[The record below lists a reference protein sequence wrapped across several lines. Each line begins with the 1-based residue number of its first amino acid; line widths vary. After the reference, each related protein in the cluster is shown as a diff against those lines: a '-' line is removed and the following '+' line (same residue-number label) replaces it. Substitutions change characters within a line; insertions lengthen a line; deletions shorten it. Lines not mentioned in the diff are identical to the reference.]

1 MPRETAPS
9 MDIVED
15 FPPPPPE
22 MLADEV
28 PYADEE
34 EGEQFEFDDSG
45 DEAPKADRPP
55 LAPPAPDYRAQ
66 GQAQVNGVALH
77 PQQEGPYPQPSNPEP
92 PAAAATSDTAPVA
105 AAPEAPVAMATT
117 DTVAAA
123 LEAPVAMATTDT
135 VAAALKAPVSMA
147 TTDTVAAAPE
157 APVAMAT
164 TDTVAAALKA
174 PVAMATTDTTAPVAA
189 AEGDKASSVPVP
201 ADTDSDLP
209 PPPPP
214 EDSTPVGTDSVN
226 TDKEVSSDDPPPATP
241 RTTSQKKVN
250 PYSVIDITPLQ
261 LQQLEQQHGPVA
273 SSPVERVGGEGEK
286 EGEGQDVPPAS
297 PPCVPPGYSV
307 PVPCG
312 YATPSGVPLITPA
325 YTTPVIIRHFSVDE
339 DDTVVGT
346 GNISVDIEE
355 YPAIR
360 EEDALSKWVSD
371 PANTAWMENP
381 DEVIYDDVPRE
392 NSDSTTEPDEMIY
405 DDVELG
411 EEGCGSSLD
420 NGWSSSEFESYDEQ
434 SDGEGR
440 GENGLPDAF
449 MRGKPPQRKTHMQ
462 KLVKAARDGTK
473 DGLEKTKAAV
483 KRGRSYI
490 KTHCH
495 ERKSTCFEDEESELF
510 IEVECFNMEPVLSPV
525 PEGLSQQ
532 QVVRRCILGSILES
546 EKNYLDAL
554 KWILEQYEKPLLEI
568 EPRLLSDRKLKVT
581 FYRIREIL
589 QCHALFQIAL
599 ACRVAEWDSLEMI
612 GDVFVASFSKSMVL
626 DAYCE
631 YVNNFSTAMAVVRKT
646 CASKPSFL
654 DFLKHRQDTSSDR
667 VTLYGLMMK
676 PIQRFPQFI
685 LLLQDM
691 LKNTPAGHSDRLPLQ
706 MALTELETLAE
717 KLNEKKME
725 ADQRCE
731 IRHIAKAM
739 NERYLNKLLSNG
751 SRYLIRSDD
760 MVETVYND
768 HGEVIKTKERRLF
781 LLNDVLMCA
790 TPNVRCSVD
799 GSGSGNAAL
808 GQKFLLKWSVPLSFV
823 DVVEFGSSEDMGDN
837 SRFTPQPHS
846 GEKVVVNAKP
856 NKLYMGPG
864 QLYQDL
870 QNLIHDL
877 SLVNQ
882 ISSMIGSLKGNY
894 QNVNATVA
902 HDWVSGLQRLI
913 LKKEEEIRAAD
924 RCRIQLQLPG
934 KPDKSGRPTY
944 FSAVFNTF
952 SPAIKQSWI
961 SNLQMAKLALEED
974 NLQGWFFAED
984 DGNQIKKQK
993 HPLLLKQMPVVMSK
1007 LQEFKVECAV
1017 HNPEPHINI
1026 ESTADTPALGHGC
1039 VWVASCTNQMGQI
1052 AIVAMQNS
1060 SPKVTECFNV
1070 ESRILCMAYVPMEQR
1085 TQENGEGN
1093 PENKHSSAGKTSDT
1107 PTVCLGMEEG
1117 SIIVYKSSQR
1127 SKKVRL
1133 QHFFTPDKSTVTSL
1147 VHKKQCL
1154 YTGLVNGSVTI
1165 YSSAQDGSWN
1175 PDSPK
1180 VLKLGVLPVKA
1191 MLAVEEHVWASSG
1204 GQVFIISTTTHTVE
1218 RQLEAHQE
1226 EGMVVSH
1233 MVVAGVGIW
1242 IAFSSGSTLRLFH
1255 TETLEHL
1262 QDINIATPVHNILAG
1277 NQRVSVSSLLVCHGL
1292 LLVGTNLGVTVALS
1306 VPRLQGIPKV
1316 TGRGMVSFHAHRG
1329 PVKFLTMAAAVCN
1342 RPSGNPGSPGSSL
1355 PSQPGDTQDREKAQA
1370 SPPPTPSSTPALAPT
1385 QGQGVWFGEAG
1396 CTSMAIQD
1404 SLSSSCGSLALSQG
1418 SLEHGP
1424 EDGAIY
1430 DLVNDP
1436 AHHQRGRRV
1445 QKVNVSSLLV
1455 VSGGLGHHRVNRKT
1469 KQSRQEETVSTI
1481 MVWQIPLLNM

>member
-1 MPRETAPS
+1 
-9 MDIVED
+9 
-15 FPPPPPE
+15 
-22 MLADEV
+22 MLADEE
-28 PYADEE
+28 D
-34 EGEQFEFDDSG
+34 EGEAFDFDDSG
-45 DEAPKADRPP
+45 DDIPEADRPP
-55 LAPPAPDYRAQ
+55 PAPPAPLA
-66 GQAQVNGVALH
+66 
-77 PQQEGPYPQPSNPEP
+77 PSNKDQSQDTMVASQPERHLPSLDP
-92 PAAAATSDTAPVA
+92 PAPSITSDAAPSSEDTTVATSRSSTAGG
-105 AAPEAPVAMATT
+105 AT
-117 DTVAAA
+117 
-123 LEAPVAMATTDT
+123 
-135 VAAALKAPVSMA
+135 
-147 TTDTVAAAPE
+147 
-157 APVAMAT
+157 
-164 TDTVAAALKA
+164 
-174 PVAMATTDTTAPVAA
+174 
-189 AEGDKASSVPVP
+189 AEGEGTSV
-201 ADTDSDLP
+201 AEGTDDTETDLP

-214 EDSTPVGTDSVN
+214 PLDDDAETDPGRTGSEGQAASV
-226 TDKEVSSDDPPPATP
+226 DDPHPPQAVP
-241 RTTSQKKVN
+241 RTSSQGKVN
-250 PYSVIDITPLQ
+250 PYSVIDITPFQ
-261 LQQLEQQHGPVA
+261 QQQLEQQHGPSSA
-273 SSPVERVGGEGEK
+273 TSSPIEPKEREGES
-286 EGEGQDVPPAS
+286 QDIHTS
-297 PPCVPPGYSV
+297 PVGITSGYSV

-325 YTTPVIIRHFSVDE
+325 YTTPVIIRHLSMEE
-339 DDTVVGT
+339 DVTVVGT
-346 GNISVDIEE
+346 ANISADSVFSEE
-355 YPAIR
+355 YPPIR
-360 EEDALSKWVSD
+360 EEDALAKWASD

-392 NSDSTTEPDEMIY
+392 NSDSNTDPDEMIY

-411 EEGCGSSLD
+411 EEGGCNSSLD
-420 NGWSSSEFESYDEQ
+420 NGWSSSEFESYDEA

-440 GENGLPDAF
+440 AENGLPHAF
-449 MRGKPPQRKTHMQ
+449 MRGKPPQKKTHMQ
-462 KLVKAARDGTK
+462 KLVKAAKEGTK

-483 KRGRSYI
+483 KKGRSFI
-490 KTHCH
+490 KTKSFCN
-495 ERKSTCFEDEESELF
+495 ERKSACFEDEESELF
-510 IEVECFNMEPVLSPV
+510 IEVDCFNVEPVLCPA

-532 QVVRRCILGSILES
+532 QLVRRCILGSILES

-554 KWILEQYEKPLLEI
+554 KRILEQYEKPLSQI
-568 EPRLLSDRKLKVT
+568 EPRLLSDRKLKMT
-581 FYRIREIL
+581 FYRVREIL
-589 QCHALFQIAL
+589 QCHFLFQIAL
-599 ACRVAEWDSLEMI
+599 ASRVAEWDSLEMI

-646 CASKPSFL
+646 CASKPGFL
-654 DFLKHRQDTSSDR
+654 EFLKHRQETSSDR
-667 VTLYGLMMK
+667 MTLYGLMMK

-691 LKNTPAGHSDRLPLQ
+691 LKNTPVGHADRLPLQ

-717 KLNEKKME
+717 KLNEKKRE

-760 MVETVYND
+760 MVETVSNER
-768 HGEVIKTKERRLF
+768 GEIIKTKERRLF

-790 TPNVRCSVD
+790 TPNIRCQDGS
-799 GSGSGNAAL
+799 GSGSGNAPL
-808 GQKFLLKWSVPLSFV
+808 DQKFLLKWSVPLSFV
-823 DVVEFGSSEDMGDN
+823 EVVEFGSSEDMADN
-837 SRFTPQPHS
+837 SRYPTSHS
-846 GEKVVVNAKP
+846 GEKVVINAKP

-882 ISSMIGSLKGNY
+882 ISGMIGSLKGNY
-894 QNVNATVA
+894 QNVNPTVA
-902 HDWVSGLQRLI
+902 QDWVSGLQRLI

-934 KPDKSGRPTY
+934 KHDKSGKPTY
-944 FSAVFNTF
+944 FSAVFNTL

-993 HPLLLKQMPVVMSK
+993 HPLLLRQMPVVMSK

-1017 HNPEPHINI
+1017 HNPEPHINT
-1026 ESTADTPALGHGC
+1026 ESTADTPVVGHGC

-1052 AIVAMQNS
+1052 SIVAMQS
-1060 SPKVTECFNV
+1060 CSPKVTECFNV
-1070 ESRILCMAYVPMEQR
+1070 ESRILCMAYVPAEQP
-1085 TQENGEGN
+1085 QENGEN
-1093 PENKHSSAGKTSDT
+1093 APENNHAPTAKASDS
-1107 PTVCLGMEEG
+1107 PSVCLGMEEG

-1147 VHKKQCL
+1147 VYKKHCL
-1154 YTGLVNGSVTI
+1154 YVGLVSGSVVV
-1165 YSSAQDGSWN
+1165 YSRSQDGSW
-1175 PDSPK
+1175 SCEKPK

-1191 MLAVEEHVWASSG
+1191 MLAVEDHLWASSG
-1204 GQVFIISTTTHTVE
+1204 GQVFIISTHTHCVE

-1262 QDINIATPVHNILAG
+1262 QDINIATPVHNTLPG

-1316 TGRGMVSFHAHRG
+1316 TGRGMVSLHAHSG
-1329 PVKFLTMAAAVCN
+1329 PVKFLSVAAAVCN
-1342 RPSGNPGSPGSSL
+1342 RPSGLS
-1355 PSQPGDTQDREKAQA
+1355 
-1370 SPPPTPSSTPALAPT
+1370 SSTPPTSVQPTETDEGENTQPPSDSAPT
-1385 QGQGVWFGEAG
+1385 PPQGRGVWLGEVG
-1396 CTSMAIQD
+1396 CTTMALQD
-1404 SLSSSCGSLALSQG
+1404 SMSSSSCGSLAPSQG

-1424 EDGAIY
+1424 EDGALY
-1430 DLVNDP
+1430 DMLHDP
-1436 AHHQRGRRV
+1436 AHHQKGRRTS
-1445 QKVNVSSLLV
+1445 KVDVSSLLV
-1455 VSGGLGHHRVNRKT
+1455 VSGGLGHRKVNKKT
-1469 KQSRQEETVSTI
+1469 KQSRHEDTTSTI
-1481 MVWQIPLLNM
+1481 MIWQIPLLNM

>member
-1 MPRETAPS
+1 MCDGVVDPGLLLSEELVQETSAKHTFHLVS
-9 MDIVED
+9 CLCMFLV
-15 FPPPPPE
+15 
-22 MLADEV
+22 LADDA
-28 PYADEE
+28 PFAEE
-34 EGEQFEFDDSG
+34 DEGEAFEFDDSG
-45 DEAPKADRPP
+45 DDIPEADRPP
-55 LAPPAPDYRAQ
+55 PPPLEPNAEADREVSFVAGHPEGRLPVLDPSAPSATVDPA
-66 GQAQVNGVALH
+66 LL
-77 PQQEGPYPQPSNPEP
+77 S
-92 PAAAATSDTAPVA
+92 AATT
-105 AAPEAPVAMATT
+105 VAMARSPTAGGITPDGEGTSATEGT
-117 DTVAAA
+117 DDK
-123 LEAPVAMATTDT
+123 LTD
-135 VAAALKAPVSMA
+135 LP
-147 TTDTVAAAPE
+147 
-157 APVAMAT
+157 
-164 TDTVAAALKA
+164 
-174 PVAMATTDTTAPVAA
+174 
-189 AEGDKASSVPVP
+189 
-201 ADTDSDLP
+201 LP
-209 PPPPP
+209 PPPHDAEANPGKTGS
-214 EDSTPVGTDSVN
+214 EGQ
-226 TDKEVSSDDPPPATP
+226 EVSSNDPCPPQTVP
-241 RTTSQKKVN
+241 RTTSQGKATRCLCLADMPPPLV
-250 PYSVIDITPLQ
+250 YHSSHRRTP
-261 LQQLEQQHGPVA
+261 HP
-273 SSPVERVGGEGEK
+273 SS
-286 EGEGQDVPPAS
+286 
-297 PPCVPPGYSV
+297 
-307 PVPCG
+307 CG

-325 YTTPVIIRHFSVDE
+325 YTTPVIIRHLSMDE
-339 DDTVVGT
+339 DVTMVGT
-346 GNISVDIEE
+346 GNNSVDSVFSEE
-355 YPAIR
+355 CPPPIR
-360 EEDALSKWVSD
+360 EEDALTKWASD
-371 PANTAWMENP
+371 PANTAWMETP

-392 NSDSTTEPDEMIY
+392 NSDSNTEPDEMIY

-411 EEGCGSSLD
+411 EEGGCNSSLD
-420 NGWSSSEFESYDEQ
+420 NGWSSSEFESYDEA
-434 SDGEGR
+434 SDGEDR
-440 GENGLPDAF
+440 HENGLPNAF
-449 MRGKPPQRKTHMQ
+449 MRGRPPQRKNHLSQDLTRLKEHYEKKMKDLMANTVGTVELQQLKQKHEQKMQ
-462 KLVKAARDGTK
+462 KLVKAAKEGTK

-483 KRGRSYI
+483 KKGRSFI
-490 KTHCH
+490 KTKSFCH
-495 ERKSTCFEDEESELF
+495 ERKSACFEDESELF
-510 IEVECFNMEPVLSPV
+510 IEVDCFNVEPVLCPA

-532 QVVRRCILGSILES
+532 QLVRRCILGSILES

-554 KWILEQYEKPLLEI
+554 KRILEQYENPLSLI
-568 EPRLLSDRKLKVT
+568 EPRLLSDRKLKIT
-581 FYRIREIL
+581 FYRVREIL
-589 QCHALFQIAL
+589 QCHFLFQIAL
-599 ACRVAEWDSLEMI
+599 ASRVAEWDNLEMI

-626 DAYCE
+626 DAYSE

-654 DFLKHRQDTSSDR
+654 EFLKNRQQSSSDR

-691 LKNTPAGHSDRLPLQ
+691 LKNTPVGHADRLPLQ

-717 KLNEKKME
+717 KLNEKKRE

-760 MVETVYND
+760 MVETVYNER
-768 HGEVIKTKERRLF
+768 GEIIKTKERRLF

-790 TPNVRCSVD
+790 TPNIRCSQD
-799 GSGSGNAAL
+799 GSGSGSGSAPL
-808 GQKFLLKWSVPLSFV
+808 DQKFLLKWSVPLSFV
-823 DVVEFGSSEDMGDN
+823 EMLEFGSSEDMADN
-837 SRFTPQPHS
+837 SRYSAPHS
-846 GEKVVVNAKP
+846 GEKVVINAKP

-882 ISSMIGSLKGNY
+882 ISSMISSLKGNY
-894 QNVNATVA
+894 QNVNPTVA
-902 HDWVSGLQRLI
+902 QDWVSGLQRLI

-934 KPDKSGRPTY
+934 KQDKSGKPTY

-993 HPLLLKQMPVVMSK
+993 HPLLLRQMPVVMSK

-1017 HNPEPHINI
+1017 HNPEPHINT
-1026 ESTADTPALGHGC
+1026 ESTADTLLMGHGC

-1052 AIVAMQNS
+1052 AIVAMQSS

-1070 ESRILCMAYVPMEQR
+1070 ESRILCMAYVPAEQSE
-1085 TQENGEGN
+1085 ENGETG
-1093 PENKHSSAGKTSDT
+1093 PENHNPSGKAVDT

-1117 SIIVYKSSQR
+1117 SIIVYKSIQR

-1147 VHKKQCL
+1147 VYTKHCL
-1154 YTGLVNGSVTI
+1154 YVGLVSGSVAV
-1165 YSSAQDGSWN
+1165 YSRSQDGSWSS
-1175 PDSPK
+1175 DRPK

-1191 MLAVEEHVWASSG
+1191 MLAVEEHLWASSG
-1204 GQVFIISTTTHTVE
+1204 GQVFIISSQTHSVE

-1277 NQRVSVSSLLVCHGL
+1277 THRVSVSSLLVCHGL
-1292 LLVGTNLGVTVALS
+1292 LLVGTNLGLTVALS

-1316 TGRGMVSFHAHRG
+1316 TGRGMVSMHAHNG

-1342 RPSGNPGSPGSSL
+1342 RPSSPPSTNNPPTSA
-1355 PSQPGDTQDREKAQA
+1355 QITEAEDRENTQ
-1370 SPPPTPSSTPALAPT
+1370 PPPDSAQTPP
-1385 QGQGVWFGEAG
+1385 QGRGVWLGEAG
-1396 CTSMAIQD
+1396 CTTMALQD
-1404 SLSSSCGSLALSQG
+1404 SKASSSCGSLAPSQG
-1418 SLEHGP
+1418 SSEHGP
-1424 EDGAIY
+1424 EDGALY
-1430 DLVNDP
+1430 DLLHDP
-1436 AHHQRGRRV
+1436 AHHQRSRRSS
-1445 QKVNVSSLLV
+1445 KVDVSSLLV
-1455 VSGGLGHHRVNRKT
+1455 VSGGLGHRRVNKKT
-1469 KQSRQEETVSTI
+1469 KQSRHEDTTSTI
-1481 MVWQIPLLNM
+1481 MVWQIPLVKM

>member
-1 MPRETAPS
+1 
-9 MDIVED
+9 MDVED

-22 MLADEV
+22 MLADNI
-28 PYADEE
+28 PLADDD
-34 EGEQFEFDDSG
+34 EGEAFDFDDSG
-45 DEAPKADRPP
+45 DDVPEADRPP
-55 LAPPAPDYRAQ
+55 PAPPAPPA
-66 GQAQVNGVALH
+66 
-77 PQQEGPYPQPSNPEP
+77 PSNKDQSQDSLVASHHEGHLPIPDP
-92 PAAAATSDTAPVA
+92 PAPSLPSDTAPSSV
-105 AAPEAPVAMATT
+105 
-117 DTVAAA
+117 
-123 LEAPVAMATTDT
+123 
-135 VAAALKAPVSMA
+135 
-147 TTDTVAAAPE
+147 
-157 APVAMAT
+157 
-164 TDTVAAALKA
+164 
-174 PVAMATTDTTAPVAA
+174 DTTVTTSGASTAGGETAEGKGTSA
-189 AEGDKASSVPVP
+189 AEGSD
-201 ADTDSDLP
+201 DTETDLP

-214 EDSTPVGTDSVN
+214 PLNDDTETDPGRTGS
-226 TDKEVSSDDPPPATP
+226 EGPAPSSDDPHPPQAVP
-241 RTTSQKKVN
+241 RTSSQGKVN

-261 LQQLEQQHGPVA
+261 LQQLEQQHGPSSSA
-273 SSPVERVGGEGEK
+273 SSPMEPKEREEDARDI
-286 EGEGQDVPPAS
+286 QTSPAGITS
-297 PPCVPPGYSV
+297 GYSV

-312 YATPSGVPLITPA
+312 YATPSGVPLITPT
-325 YTTPVIIRHFSVDE
+325 YTTPVIIRHLSMDE
-339 DDTVVGT
+339 DVTVVGT
-346 GNISVDIEE
+346 SNTSADSVFSEE
-355 YPAIR
+355 YPPIR
-360 EEDALSKWVSD
+360 EEDALAKWASD

-392 NSDSTTEPDEMIY
+392 NSDSNTDPDEMIY

-411 EEGCGSSLD
+411 EEGGCNSSLD
-420 NGWSSSEFESYDEQ
+420 NGWSSSEFESYDEA

-440 GENGLPDAF
+440 PENGLPHAF

-462 KLVKAARDGTK
+462 KLVKAAKEGTK

-483 KRGRSYI
+483 KKGRSFI
-490 KTHCH
+490 KTKSFCQ
-495 ERKSTCFEDEESELF
+495 ERKSACFEDEESELF
-510 IEVECFNMEPVLSPV
+510 IEVDCFNVEPVLCPA

-532 QVVRRCILGSILES
+532 QLVRRCILGSILES

-554 KWILEQYEKPLLEI
+554 KRILEQYEKPLSQI
-568 EPRLLSDRKLKVT
+568 EPRLLSDRKLKMT
-581 FYRIREIL
+581 FYRVREIL
-589 QCHALFQIAL
+589 QCHFLFQIAL
-599 ACRVAEWDSLEMI
+599 ASRVAEWDSLEMI

-626 DAYCE
+626 DAYSE
-631 YVNNFSTAMAVVRKT
+631 YVNNFSNAMAVVRKT
-646 CASKPSFL
+646 CASKPGFL
-654 DFLKHRQDTSSDR
+654 DFLKHRQETSSDR
-667 VTLYGLMMK
+667 MTLYGLMMK

-691 LKNTPAGHSDRLPLQ
+691 LKNTPVGHADRLPLQ

-717 KLNEKKME
+717 KLNEKKRE

-760 MVETVYND
+760 MVETVYNER
-768 HGEVIKTKERRLF
+768 GEIIKTKERRLF

-790 TPNVRCSVD
+790 TPNIRCQDGS
-799 GSGSGNAAL
+799 GSGSGNAPL
-808 GQKFLLKWSVPLSFV
+808 DQKFLLKWSVPLSFV
-823 DVVEFGSSEDMGDN
+823 EVLEFGSSEDMADN
-837 SRFTPQPHS
+837 SRYPAPHS
-846 GEKVVVNAKP
+846 GEKVVINAKP

-882 ISSMIGSLKGNY
+882 ISSMISSLKGNY
-894 QNVNATVA
+894 QNVNPTVA
-902 HDWVSGLQRLI
+902 QDWVSGLQRLI

-934 KPDKSGRPTY
+934 KQDNRSGKPTY
-944 FSAVFNTF
+944 FSAVFNTL

-984 DGNQIKKQK
+984 DANQIKKQK
-993 HPLLLKQMPVVMSK
+993 HPLLLRQMPVVMSK

-1026 ESTADTPALGHGC
+1026 ESTADTPIVGHGC

-1070 ESRILCMAYVPMEQR
+1070 ESRILCMTYVPAEQP
-1085 TQENGEGN
+1085 QENGEKV
-1093 PENKHSSAGKTSDT
+1093 PENNHVSPVKASDT
-1107 PTVCLGMEEG
+1107 PSVCLGMEEG

-1127 SKKVRL
+1127 TKKVRL

-1147 VHKKQCL
+1147 VYKKHCL
-1154 YTGLVNGSVTI
+1154 YAGLVSGSVAI
-1165 YSSAQDGSWN
+1165 YSRSQDGLWN
-1175 PDSPK
+1175 CDKPK

-1191 MLAVEEHVWASSG
+1191 MLAVEEHLWASSG
-1204 GQVFIISTTTHTVE
+1204 GQVFIISTHTHSVE
-1218 RQLEAHQE
+1218 KQLEAHQE

-1262 QDINIATPVHNILAG
+1262 QDINIATPVHNTLPG

-1316 TGRGMVSFHAHRG
+1316 TGRGMVSLHAHSG
-1329 PVKFLTMAAAVCN
+1329 PVKFLTVAAAVCN
-1342 RPSGNPGSPGSSL
+1342 RPSGL
-1355 PSQPGDTQDREKAQA
+1355 
-1370 SPPPTPSSTPALAPT
+1370 PSSTPPTSVQPAETEDVESTQPPSDSALTPP
-1385 QGQGVWFGEAG
+1385 QGRGVWLGEAG
-1396 CTSMAIQD
+1396 CTTMALQD
-1404 SLSSSCGSLALSQG
+1404 SVSSSSCGSLAPSQG

-1424 EDGAIY
+1424 EDGALY
-1430 DLVNDP
+1430 DMLHDP
-1436 AHHQRGRRV
+1436 AHHQRGRRSS
-1445 QKVNVSSLLV
+1445 KVDVSSLLV
-1455 VSGGLGHHRVNRKT
+1455 VSGGLGHRRVNKKT
-1469 KQSRQEETVSTI
+1469 KQSRHEDTTSTI
-1481 MVWQIPLLNM
+1481 MIWQIPLLNM

>member
-1 MPRETAPS
+1 
-9 MDIVED
+9 MDVED

-22 MLADEV
+22 MLADV
-28 PYADEE
+28 PFVDED
-34 EGEQFEFDDSG
+34 EGQAFEFDDSG
-45 DEAPKADRPP
+45 DDIPEADRQPP
-55 LAPPAPDYRAQ
+55 APPAPLFLNGGAQ
-66 GQAQVNGVALH
+66 SQVDIVVGHPEGQ
-77 PQQEGPYPQPSNPEP
+77 PPTPDP
-92 PAAAATSDTAPVA
+92 PAPPPVVDTATSSADTTVA
-105 AAPEAPVAMATT
+105 TATSSTTGGATT
-117 DTVAAA
+117 GEGTSAAKGT
-123 LEAPVAMATTDT
+123 E
-135 VAAALKAPVSMA
+135 
-147 TTDTVAAAPE
+147 
-157 APVAMAT
+157 
-164 TDTVAAALKA
+164 
-174 PVAMATTDTTAPVAA
+174 
-189 AEGDKASSVPVP
+189 DKE
-201 ADTDSDLP
+201 TDLP

-214 EDSTPVGTDSVN
+214 PLPFEDDVLAGTDAGK
-226 TDKEVSSDDPPPATP
+226 TEIEGQDVSSGDPPPPEANP
-241 RTTSQKKVN
+241 RTTSQGKVN

-261 LQQLEQQHGPVA
+261 LQQLEQQYGPSP
-273 SSPVERVGGEGEK
+273 SSPVEAKEREGEAQASK
-286 EGEGQDVPPAS
+286 DHASPAS
-297 PPCVPPGYSV
+297 LTSGYSV

-312 YATPSGVPLITPA
+312 YATPSGVPLIKPA
-325 YTTPVIIRHFSVDE
+325 YTTPVIIRHLSMDE
-339 DDTVVGT
+339 DVTVVGT
-346 GNISVDIEE
+346 GSTSVDSVFSEE
-355 YPAIR
+355 YPPIR
-360 EEDALSKWVSD
+360 EEDALTKWVSD

-381 DEVIYDDVPRE
+381 DEVIYDDVPIE
-392 NSDSTTEPDEMIY
+392 NSDSNTEPDEMIY

-411 EEGCGSSLD
+411 EEGGCSSSLD
-420 NGWSSSEFESYDEQ
+420 NGWSSSEFESYDEA

-440 GENGLPDAF
+440 SENGMPHAF
-449 MRGKPPQRKTHMQ
+449 MRGKPPQRKTHLSQDLTRLKEHYEKKMKDLMANTVGTVELQQLKQKQEQKMQ
-462 KLVKAARDGTK
+462 KLVKAAKEGTK
-473 DGLEKTKAAV
+473 DGLEKTRAV
-483 KRGRSYI
+483 VKKGRCFI
-490 KTHCH
+490 KTKSFCH
-495 ERKSTCFEDEESELF
+495 ERKSACFEDEESELF
-510 IEVECFNMEPVLSPV
+510 IEVDCFNVEPVLGPV

-532 QVVRRCILGSILES
+532 QLVRRCILGSILES

-554 KWILEQYEKPLLEI
+554 KRILEQYEKPLSQI
-568 EPRLLSDRKLKVT
+568 EPRLLSDRKLKMT

-589 QCHALFQIAL
+589 QCHFLFQIAL
-599 ACRVAEWDSLEMI
+599 ASRVAEWDNLEMI

-626 DAYCE
+626 DAYSE

-646 CASKPSFL
+646 CASKPNFL
-654 DFLKHRQDTSSDR
+654 EFLKHRQETSSDR

-691 LKNTPAGHSDRLPLQ
+691 LKNTPVGHADRLPLQ

-717 KLNEKKME
+717 KLNEKKRE

-760 MVETVYND
+760 MVETVYNER
-768 HGEVIKTKERRLF
+768 GEIIKTKERRLF

-790 TPNVRCSVD
+790 TPNVRCSQD
-799 GSGSGNAAL
+799 GSGSGSGSTPL
-808 GQKFLLKWSVPLSFV
+808 GQKFLLKWSVPLSLV
-823 DVVEFGSSEDMGDN
+823 EVLEFGSSEDMADN
-837 SRFTPQPHS
+837 SRYPASHS
-846 GEKVVVNAKP
+846 GEKVVINAKP
-856 NKLYMGPG
+856 NKMYMGPG

-882 ISSMIGSLKGNY
+882 ISSMISSLKGNY
-894 QNVNATVA
+894 QNVNPMVA
-902 HDWVSGLQRLI
+902 QDWVSGLQRLI

-934 KPDKSGRPTY
+934 KQDKLGKPTF

-974 NLQGWFFAED
+974 NMQGWFFAED

-993 HPLLLKQMPVVMSK
+993 HPLLLRQMPVVMSK
-1007 LQEFKVECAV
+1007 LQEFKVEFAV
-1017 HNPEPHINI
+1017 HNPEPHINT
-1026 ESTADTPALGHGC
+1026 ESTADTPVLGHGC

-1070 ESRILCMAYVPMEQR
+1070 ESRILCMAYVPTEQP
-1085 TQENGEGN
+1085 QENGETN
-1093 PENKHSSAGKTSDT
+1093 PEINHAPQGKASDT

-1147 VHKKQCL
+1147 VYKKHCL
-1154 YTGLVNGSVTI
+1154 YAGLVSGSVAV
-1165 YSSAQDGSWN
+1165 YSRTQDGLWSCER
-1175 PDSPK
+1175 PK

-1204 GQVFIISTTTHTVE
+1204 GQIFIISTQTHTVE

-1316 TGRGMVSFHAHRG
+1316 TGRGMVSFHAHNG

-1342 RPSGNPGSPGSSL
+1342 RPPGPPSTNPPATAQPTEAEDGEKTQTSPDS
-1355 PSQPGDTQDREKAQA
+1355 
-1370 SPPPTPSSTPALAPT
+1370 APT
-1385 QGQGVWFGEAG
+1385 APQGRGVWLGEAG
-1396 CTSMAIQD
+1396 CTTMALQD
-1404 SLSSSCGSLALSQG
+1404 SLSSSSCGSLAPSQG

-1424 EDGAIY
+1424 EDGALY
-1430 DLVNDP
+1430 DLLHDP
-1436 AHHQRGRRV
+1436 AHHQRGRRAG
-1445 QKVNVSSLLV
+1445 KVDVSSLLV
-1455 VSGGLGHHRVNRKT
+1455 VSGGLGHRRVNRKT
-1469 KQSRQEETVSTI
+1469 KQSRHEDNTSTI
-1481 MVWQIPLLNM
+1481 MVWQIPLLHM

>member
-1 MPRETAPS
+1 
-9 MDIVED
+9 MDVED

-22 MLADEV
+22 LLADSV
-28 PYADEE
+28 PFADED
-34 EGEQFEFDDSG
+34 EGEAFDFDDSG
-45 DEAPKADRPP
+45 DEVPEADRSLLAPSAP
-55 LAPPAPDYRAQ
+55 LEGLPEGHLPSPDPPAP
-66 GQAQVNGVALH
+66 
-77 PQQEGPYPQPSNPEP
+77 S
-92 PAAAATSDTAPVA
+92 TDTAPSSADTIVA
-105 AAPEAPVAMATT
+105 ASRSSTAGGATAEGEGT
-117 DTVAAA
+117 
-123 LEAPVAMATTDT
+123 
-135 VAAALKAPVSMA
+135 S
-147 TTDTVAAAPE
+147 
-157 APVAMAT
+157 
-164 TDTVAAALKA
+164 
-174 PVAMATTDTTAPVAA
+174 A
-189 AEGDKASSVPVP
+189 AEG
-201 ADTDSDLP
+201 TDDIETDLP

-214 EDSTPVGTDSVN
+214 PFDEDTETEPRLTGREGQDASI
-226 TDKEVSSDDPPPATP
+226 SDPHPPQAVP
-241 RTTSQKKVN
+241 RTSSQGKVN

-261 LQQLEQQHGPVA
+261 LQQLEQQHGLSASA
-273 SSPVERVGGEGEK
+273 SSPMEPKEQEGEA
-286 EGEGQDVPPAS
+286 QDSHTSTAGITS
-297 PPCVPPGYSV
+297 GYSV

-325 YTTPVIIRHFSVDE
+325 YTTPVIIRHLSMDE
-339 DDTVVGT
+339 DVNVVGT
-346 GNISVDIEE
+346 GSTSVDSVFNEE
-355 YPAIR
+355 YPPIR
-360 EEDALSKWVSD
+360 EEDALAKWASD

-392 NSDSTTEPDEMIY
+392 NSDSNTDPDEMIY

-411 EEGCGSSLD
+411 EEGGCYSSLD
-420 NGWSSSEFESYDEQ
+420 NGWSSSEFESYDEA

-440 GENGLPDAF
+440 PENGLPHAF

-462 KLVKAARDGTK
+462 KLVKAAKEGTK

-483 KRGRSYI
+483 KKGRSFI
-490 KTHCH
+490 KTKSFCH
-495 ERKSTCFEDEESELF
+495 ERKSACYEDEESELF
-510 IEVECFNMEPVLSPV
+510 IEVDCFNVEPVLCPA

-532 QVVRRCILGSILES
+532 QLVRRCILGSILES

-554 KWILEQYEKPLLEI
+554 KRILEQYEKPLSQI
-568 EPRLLSDRKLKVT
+568 EPRLLSDRKLKMT
-581 FYRIREIL
+581 FYRVREIL
-589 QCHALFQIAL
+589 QCHFLFQIAL
-599 ACRVAEWDSLEMI
+599 ASRVAEWDSLEMI

-626 DAYCE
+626 DAYSE

-646 CASKPSFL
+646 CASKPGFL
-654 DFLKHRQDTSSDR
+654 EFLKHRQDTSSDR
-667 VTLYGLMMK
+667 MTLYGLMMK

-691 LKNTPAGHSDRLPLQ
+691 LKNTPVGHADRLPLQ

-717 KLNEKKME
+717 KLNEKKRE

-760 MVETVYND
+760 MVETVYNER
-768 HGEVIKTKERRLF
+768 GEIIKTKERRLF

-790 TPNVRCSVD
+790 TPNIRCQD
-799 GSGSGNAAL
+799 GSGSGSSNAAL
-808 GQKFLLKWSVPLSFV
+808 DQKFLLKWSVPLSFV
-823 DVVEFGSSEDMGDN
+823 EVLEFGSSEDMAD
-837 SRFTPQPHS
+837 SSHYPAPHS
-846 GEKVVVNAKP
+846 GEKVVINAKP

-882 ISSMIGSLKGNY
+882 ISSMISSLKGNY
-894 QNVNATVA
+894 QNVNPAVA
-902 HDWVSGLQRLI
+902 QDWVSGLQRLI

-934 KPDKSGRPTY
+934 KQDKLGRPTY
-944 FSAVFNTF
+944 FSAVFNTLN
-952 SPAIKQSWI
+952 PAIKQSWI
-961 SNLQMAKLALEED
+961 SNMQMAKLALEED
-974 NLQGWFFAED
+974 NMQGWFFAED

-993 HPLLLKQMPVVMSK
+993 HPLLLRQMPVVMSK

-1017 HNPEPHINI
+1017 HNPEPHINR
-1026 ESTADTPALGHGC
+1026 ESTADTPVMGHGC

-1052 AIVAMQNS
+1052 SIVAMQSS

-1070 ESRILCMAYVPMEQR
+1070 ESRILCMAYVPAELL
-1085 TQENGEGN
+1085 QENGEKVPDSN
-1093 PENKHSSAGKTSDT
+1093 HVPPAKASDT
-1107 PTVCLGMEEG
+1107 PSVCLGMEEG

-1147 VHKKQCL
+1147 VYKKHCL
-1154 YTGLVNGSVTI
+1154 YAGLVSGSVVV
-1165 YSSAQDGSWN
+1165 YSRSQDGLWSCEK
-1175 PDSPK
+1175 PK

-1191 MLAVEEHVWASSG
+1191 MLAVEEHLWASSG
-1204 GQVFIISTTTHTVE
+1204 GQIFIISTHAHCVE

-1262 QDINIATPVHNILAG
+1262 QDINIATPVHNTLPG

-1316 TGRGMVSFHAHRG
+1316 TGRGMVSLHAHNG

-1342 RPSGNPGSPGSSL
+1342 RPSSL
-1355 PSQPGDTQDREKAQA
+1355 PSPTTPNSVQPTDTDDGESTQ
-1370 SPPPTPSSTPALAPT
+1370 PPSDSAPTPSHGRA
-1385 QGQGVWFGEAG
+1385 VWLGDAG
-1396 CTSMAIQD
+1396 CTTMALQD
-1404 SLSSSCGSLALSQG
+1404 SLSSSCGSLAPSQG

-1424 EDGAIY
+1424 EDGALY
-1430 DLVNDP
+1430 DVLHDP
-1436 AHHQRGRRV
+1436 VHHQKGRRAS
-1445 QKVNVSSLLV
+1445 KVDVSSLLV
-1455 VSGGLGHHRVNRKT
+1455 VSGGLGHRRVSKKT
-1469 KQSRQEETVSTI
+1469 KQSRHEDITSTI
-1481 MVWQIPLLNM
+1481 MIWQIPLLNM

>member
-1 MPRETAPS
+1 MPRGAAS
-9 MDIVED
+9 RMDLAED

-22 MLADEV
+22 MLTDDV
-28 PYADEE
+28 DEE

-45 DEAPKADRPP
+45 DEFSESAQSAP
-55 LAPPAPDYRAQ
+55 APPAPDYGTQ
-66 GQAQVNGVALH
+66 LNGVVPNTQPH
-77 PQQEGPYPQPSNPEP
+77 PERRYSNPGP
-92 PAAAATSDTAPVA
+92 PTPASTLCTATTARTPGPAV
-105 AAPEAPVAMATT
+105 MATT
-117 DTVAAA
+117 DTA
-123 LEAPVAMATTDT
+123 TDT
-135 VAAALKAPVSMA
+135 IAPAVDRSNSVAVCAAG
-147 TTDTVAAAPE
+147 
-157 APVAMAT
+157 
-164 TDTVAAALKA
+164 
-174 PVAMATTDTTAPVAA
+174 
-189 AEGDKASSVPVP
+189 GDKASV
-201 ADTDSDLP
+201 ATDEDLP
-209 PPPPP
+209 PPPPTGHCQTIEP
-214 EDSTPVGTDSVN
+214 GPVSAEQ
-226 TDKEVSSDDPPPATP
+226 EVSSDDPPPAAP
-241 RTTSQKKVN
+241 RTTSQKKVS

-261 LQQLEQQHGPVA
+261 LQQLEQQQGTAPFS
-273 SSPVERVGGEGEK
+273 SSPVEMVGDEGE
-286 EGEGQDVPPAS
+286 DVLQTS

-325 YTTPVIIRHFSVDE
+325 YTTPVLIRHYSVDE
-339 DDTVVGT
+339 DVTVVGT
-346 GNISVDIEE
+346 GNMSADSVFSEE
-355 YPAIR
+355 YPSIR

-381 DEVIYDDVPRE
+381 DEVIYDDVPQD

-411 EEGCGSSLD
+411 EDGGCSSLD

-440 GENGLPDAF
+440 GENGLPNAF
-449 MRGKPPQRKTHMQ
+449 MRGKPPQKKTHLSQDLTRLKEHYEKKMKDLMANTVGTVELQQIKQKHEQKMQ

-473 DGLEKTKAAV
+473 DGLEKTRAV
-483 KRGRSYI
+483 VKKGRSFI
-490 KTHCH
+490 KTKSFCN
-495 ERKSTCFEDEESELF
+495 ERKSTCLEDEESELF
-510 IEVECFNMEPVLSPV
+510 IEVECFNMEPILSPL

-532 QVVRRCILGSILES
+532 QVLRRCILGSILES

-554 KWILEQYEKPLLEI
+554 KRILEHYEKPLSEI
-568 EPRLLSDRKLKVT
+568 EPRLLSDRKLKIT

-599 ACRVAEWDSLEMI
+599 ACRVSEWDSLEMI

-654 DFLKHRQDTSSDR
+654 EFLKHRQETGSDR
-667 VTLYGLMMK
+667 ITLYGLMMK

-691 LKNTPAGHSDRLPLQ
+691 LKNTPVGHSDRLHLQ
-706 MALTELETLAE
+706 MALTELETLAD
-717 KLNEKKME
+717 KLNEKKRE

-768 HGEVIKTKERRLF
+768 RGEVIKTKERRLF

-790 TPNVRCSVD
+790 TPNIRCSVD
-799 GSGSGNAAL
+799 GVGSSSGNAPP

-823 DVVEFGSSEDMGDN
+823 DVVEFGSSEEMGDT
-837 SRFTPQPHS
+837 SRFNPHS
-846 GEKVVVNAKP
+846 GEKVVINAKP

-877 SLVNQ
+877 GLVNQ

-894 QNVNATVA
+894 QNVNPTVA
-902 HDWVSGLQRLI
+902 QDWVSGLQRLI

-934 KPDKSGRPTY
+934 KQDKSNRPT
-944 FSAVFNTF
+944 FFTAVFNTF
-952 SPAIKQSWI
+952 SPAVKQSWI

-993 HPLLLKQMPVVMSK
+993 HPLLLAQIPVVMSK

-1017 HNPEPHINI
+1017 HNPEPHINT

-1060 SPKVTECFNV
+1060 SPKVTECFNL

-1085 TQENGEGN
+1085 TQENVGED
-1093 PENKHSSAGKTSDT
+1093 PENRNSSAGKASDM

-1117 SIIVYKSSQR
+1117 SIMVYKSSQR

-1147 VHKKQCL
+1147 VHRKQCL
-1154 YTGLVNGSVTI
+1154 YAGLVSGSVAVF
-1165 YSSAQDGSWN
+1165 SRAPDGSWN

-1180 VLKLGVLPVKA
+1180 LLKLGVLPVKA
-1191 MLAVEEHVWASSG
+1191 VLSMEEHVWASCG
-1204 GQVFIISTTTHTVE
+1204 GQVSIISTTTHTVE

-1242 IAFSSGSTLRLFH
+1242 IAFSSGSALRLFH

-1262 QDINIATPVHNILAG
+1262 QDINIATPVHNILPG

-1316 TGRGMVSFHAHRG
+1316 TGRGMVSFHAHHG

-1342 RPSGNPGSPGSSL
+1342 RPSCSSGT
-1355 PSQPGDTQDREKAQA
+1355 SQAGESQDRA
-1370 SPPPTPSSTPALAPT
+1370 SPPPGSTPPALVCP
-1385 QGQGVWFGEAG
+1385 QGRGVWLGEAG
-1396 CTSMAIQD
+1396 CTSMALQD

-1418 SLEHGP
+1418 SLEHVP

-1445 QKVNVSSLLV
+1445 QKVDLTCEGLELPQSTQCNKDKMAAVLLEDKHSLQRISNGMV
-1455 VSGGLGHHRVNRKT
+1455 VRTLESIKT
-1469 KQSRQEETVSTI
+1469 QRCV
-1481 MVWQIPLLNM
+1481 LY

>member
-1 MPRETAPS
+1 
-9 MDIVED
+9 MDVED

-22 MLADEV
+22 MLADSV
-28 PYADEE
+28 PFADED
-34 EGEQFEFDDSG
+34 EGEAFDFDDSG
-45 DEAPKADRPP
+45 DDVPEADRLPP
-55 LAPPAPDYRAQ
+55 APPAPPAPISKDQ
-66 GQAQVNGVALH
+66 SQDNLVATH
-77 PQQEGPYPQPSNPEP
+77 PEGHLPIPDP
-92 PAAAATSDTAPVA
+92 PAPSTTSSTAPSSGDTTVA
-105 AAPEAPVAMATT
+105 TGRSSTAGGATT
-117 DTVAAA
+117 EGGEGTCAAVGTDDT
-123 LEAPVAMATTDT
+123 ET
-135 VAAALKAPVSMA
+135 
-147 TTDTVAAAPE
+147 
-157 APVAMAT
+157 
-164 TDTVAAALKA
+164 
-174 PVAMATTDTTAPVAA
+174 
-189 AEGDKASSVPVP
+189 
-201 ADTDSDLP
+201 DLP

-214 EDSTPVGTDSVN
+214 PLNDDAETDPGRTGSEDLDPSI
-226 TDKEVSSDDPPPATP
+226 SDPHPLQAIP
-241 RTTSQKKVN
+241 RTSSQGKVN

-261 LQQLEQQHGPVA
+261 LEQLEQQHGPSSST
-273 SSPVERVGGEGEK
+273 SSPMEPKEREE
-286 EGEGQDVPPAS
+286 EAQDIHTSPAGITS
-297 PPCVPPGYSV
+297 GYSV

-325 YTTPVIIRHFSVDE
+325 YTTPVIIRHLSMDE
-339 DDTVVGT
+339 DVTVVGT
-346 GNISVDIEE
+346 GNTSVDSVFSEE
-355 YPAIR
+355 YPPIR
-360 EEDALSKWVSD
+360 EEDALAKWASD

-392 NSDSTTEPDEMIY
+392 NSDSNTDPDEMIY

-411 EEGCGSSLD
+411 EEGGCNSSLD
-420 NGWSSSEFESYDEQ
+420 NGWSSSEFESYDEA
-434 SDGEGR
+434 SDGETR
-440 GENGLPDAF
+440 PENGLPHAF

-462 KLVKAARDGTK
+462 KLVKAAKDGTK

-483 KRGRSYI
+483 KKGRSFI
-490 KTHCH
+490 KTKSFCH
-495 ERKSTCFEDEESELF
+495 ERKSAGFEDEESELF
-510 IEVECFNMEPVLSPV
+510 IEVDCFNVEPVLCPA

-532 QVVRRCILGSILES
+532 QLVRRCILGSILES

-554 KWILEQYEKPLLEI
+554 KRILEQYEKPLSQI
-568 EPRLLSDRKLKVT
+568 EPRLLSDRKLKMT
-581 FYRIREIL
+581 FYRVREIL
-589 QCHALFQIAL
+589 QCHFLFQIAL
-599 ACRVAEWDSLEMI
+599 ASRVAEWESLEMI

-626 DAYCE
+626 DAYSE
-631 YVNNFSTAMAVVRKT
+631 YVNNFSNAMAVVRKT
-646 CASKPSFL
+646 CASKPGFL
-654 DFLKHRQDTSSDR
+654 DFLKHRQETSSDR
-667 VTLYGLMMK
+667 MTLYGLMMK

-691 LKNTPAGHSDRLPLQ
+691 LKNTPVGHADRLPLQ

-717 KLNEKKME
+717 KLNEKKRE

-760 MVETVYND
+760 MVETVYNER
-768 HGEVIKTKERRLF
+768 GEIIKTKERRLF

-790 TPNVRCSVD
+790 TPNIRCQDGS
-799 GSGSGNAAL
+799 GSGSGNAPL
-808 GQKFLLKWSVPLSFV
+808 DQKFLLKWSVPLSFV
-823 DVVEFGSSEDMGDN
+823 EVVEFGSSEDIADN
-837 SRFTPQPHS
+837 SRYPAPHS
-846 GEKVVVNAKP
+846 GEKVVISAKP

-882 ISSMIGSLKGNY
+882 ISSMISSLKGNY
-894 QNVNATVA
+894 QNVNPTVA
-902 HDWVSGLQRLI
+902 QDWVSGLQRLI

-934 KPDKSGRPTY
+934 KQDKSGKPTY
-944 FSAVFNTF
+944 FSAVFNTL

-993 HPLLLKQMPVVMSK
+993 HPLLLRQMPVVMSK

-1017 HNPEPHINI
+1017 HNPEPHINT
-1026 ESTADTPALGHGC
+1026 ESTADTPVVGHGC

-1070 ESRILCMAYVPMEQR
+1070 ESRILCMAYVPAEQL
-1085 TQENGEGN
+1085 QENGEKV
-1093 PENKHSSAGKTSDT
+1093 PENNHVPPAKASDT
-1107 PTVCLGMEEG
+1107 PSVCLGMEEG

-1133 QHFFTPDKSTVTSL
+1133 QHFFTPDKSTITSL
-1147 VHKKQCL
+1147 VYKKQCL
-1154 YTGLVNGSVTI
+1154 YAGLVSGSVAV
-1165 YSSAQDGSWN
+1165 YSRSPDGLWN
-1175 PDSPK
+1175 CDKPK

-1191 MLAVEEHVWASSG
+1191 MLAVEEHLWVSSG
-1204 GQVFIISTTTHTVE
+1204 GQVFIIGTHTHSVE

-1262 QDINIATPVHNILAG
+1262 QDINIATPVHSILPG

-1316 TGRGMVSFHAHRG
+1316 TGRGMVSLHAHNG

-1342 RPSGNPGSPGSSL
+1342 RPPGL
-1355 PSQPGDTQDREKAQA
+1355 Q
-1370 SPPPTPSSTPALAPT
+1370 SSTSPTSVQPAETEDVENT
-1385 QGQGVWFGEAG
+1385 QPPSDSALTPPQGRGVWLGEAG
-1396 CTSMAIQD
+1396 CTTMALQD
-1404 SLSSSCGSLALSQG
+1404 SVSSSSCGSLAPSQG

-1424 EDGAIY
+1424 EDGALY
-1430 DLVNDP
+1430 DMLHDP
-1436 AHHQRGRRV
+1436 AHHQRGRRSS
-1445 QKVNVSSLLV
+1445 KVDVSSLLV
-1455 VSGGLGHHRVNRKT
+1455 VSGGLGHRRVNKKT
-1469 KQSRQEETVSTI
+1469 KQSRHEDTTSTI
-1481 MVWQIPLLNM
+1481 MIWQIPLLNM

>member
-1 MPRETAPS
+1 
-9 MDIVED
+9 MDVED

-22 MLADEV
+22 MLADNV
-28 PYADEE
+28 TFGDED
-34 EGEQFEFDDSG
+34 EGEAFDFDDSG
-45 DEAPKADRPP
+45 DDIPEADR
-55 LAPPAPDYRAQ
+55 LPPAPQNQDKIMA
-66 GQAQVNGVALH
+66 
-77 PQQEGPYPQPSNPEP
+77 SNPEGHLSCPDP
-92 PAAAATSDTAPVA
+92 PALSNTSNTPSSADTTIATSRSSTAGGSTT
-105 AAPEAPVAMATT
+105 EADVTSAVEGT
-117 DTVAAA
+117 DDK
-123 LEAPVAMATTDT
+123 EA
-135 VAAALKAPVSMA
+135 
-147 TTDTVAAAPE
+147 
-157 APVAMAT
+157 
-164 TDTVAAALKA
+164 
-174 PVAMATTDTTAPVAA
+174 
-189 AEGDKASSVPVP
+189 
-201 ADTDSDLP
+201 DLP

-214 EDSTPVGTDSVN
+214 PLDDYAETDPGRAAVREGQEASI
-226 TDKEVSSDDPPPATP
+226 DDPHPPHPAVP
-241 RTTSQKKVN
+241 SQGKVN
-250 PYSVIDITPLQ
+250 PYSVIDITPFQ
-261 LQQLEQQHGPVA
+261 MQQLEQQHGPSSSA
-273 SSPVERVGGEGEK
+273 SSPMEPKEREGEA
-286 EGEGQDVPPAS
+286 QDTHTS
-297 PPCVPPGYSV
+297 PVGITSGYSV

-312 YATPSGVPLITPA
+312 YATPSGVPLITPT
-325 YTTPVIIRHFSVDE
+325 YTTPVIIRHLSMDE
-339 DDTVVGT
+339 DVSVVGT
-346 GNISVDIEE
+346 GSTSVDSVFSEE
-355 YPAIR
+355 YPPIR
-360 EEDALSKWVSD
+360 EEDALAKWASD

-392 NSDSTTEPDEMIY
+392 NSDSNTDPDEMIY

-411 EEGCGSSLD
+411 EEGGCNSSLD
-420 NGWSSSEFESYDEQ
+420 NGWSSSEFESYDEA

-440 GENGLPDAF
+440 PENGLPHAF

-462 KLVKAARDGTK
+462 KLVKAAREGTK

-483 KRGRSYI
+483 KKGRSFI
-490 KTHCH
+490 KTKSFCN
-495 ERKSTCFEDEESELF
+495 ERKSACFEDEESELF
-510 IEVECFNMEPVLSPV
+510 IEVDCFNVEPVLCPA

-532 QVVRRCILGSILES
+532 QLVRRCILGSILES

-554 KWILEQYEKPLLEI
+554 KRILEQYEKPLSQI
-568 EPRLLSDRKLKVT
+568 EPRLLSDRKLKMT
-581 FYRIREIL
+581 FYRVREIL
-589 QCHALFQIAL
+589 QCHFLFQIAL
-599 ACRVAEWDSLEMI
+599 ASRVAEWDSLEMI

-626 DAYCE
+626 DAYSE

-646 CASKPSFL
+646 CASKPGFL
-654 DFLKHRQDTSSDR
+654 EFLKHRQETSSDR
-667 VTLYGLMMK
+667 MTLYGLMMK

-691 LKNTPAGHSDRLPLQ
+691 LKNTPVGHADRLPLQ

-717 KLNEKKME
+717 KLNEKKRE

-760 MVETVYND
+760 MVETVYNER
-768 HGEVIKTKERRLF
+768 GEIIKTKERCLF

-790 TPNVRCSVD
+790 TPNIRCQDGS
-799 GSGSGNAAL
+799 GSGSGNAPL
-808 GQKFLLKWSVPLSFV
+808 DQKFLLKWSVPLSFV
-823 DVVEFGSSEDMGDN
+823 EVLEFGSSEDMADN
-837 SRFTPQPHS
+837 SHYPTPHS
-846 GEKVVVNAKP
+846 GEKVVINAKP

-882 ISSMIGSLKGNY
+882 ISGMISSLKGNY
-894 QNVNATVA
+894 QNVNPTVA
-902 HDWVSGLQRLI
+902 QDWVSGLQRLI

-934 KPDKSGRPTY
+934 KQDKSGKPTY
-944 FSAVFNTF
+944 FSAVFNTL

-993 HPLLLKQMPVVMSK
+993 HPLLLRQMPVVMSK

-1017 HNPEPHINI
+1017 HNPEPHINT
-1026 ESTADTPALGHGC
+1026 ESTADTPVVGHGC

-1052 AIVAMQNS
+1052 SIVAMQNS

-1070 ESRILCMAYVPMEQR
+1070 ESRILCMAYVPAEQSH
-1085 TQENGEGN
+1085 ENGEKV
-1093 PENKHSSAGKTSDT
+1093 PENNHVPTAKASDT
-1107 PTVCLGMEEG
+1107 PSVCLGMEEG

-1147 VHKKQCL
+1147 VYTKHCL
-1154 YTGLVNGSVTI
+1154 YAGLVSGSVAV
-1165 YSSAQDGSWN
+1165 YSRAQDGLWSYEK
-1175 PDSPK
+1175 PK

-1191 MLAVEEHVWASSG
+1191 MLAVEEHLWASSG
-1204 GQVFIISTTTHTVE
+1204 GQVFIISARTHCVE

-1262 QDINIATPVHNILAG
+1262 QDINIATPVHHTMPG

-1316 TGRGMVSFHAHRG
+1316 TGRGMVSLHAHNG
-1329 PVKFLTMAAAVCN
+1329 PVKFLTVAAAVCN
-1342 RPSGNPGSPGSSL
+1342 RPSAL
-1355 PSQPGDTQDREKAQA
+1355 
-1370 SPPPTPSSTPALAPT
+1370 PSSTSSTLVQPTETDDGENTQPPSDSALTPP
-1385 QGQGVWFGEAG
+1385 QGRGVWLGEAG
-1396 CTSMAIQD
+1396 CTTMALQD
-1404 SLSSSCGSLALSQG
+1404 SLSSSCGSLAPSQG

-1424 EDGAIY
+1424 EDGALY
-1430 DLVNDP
+1430 DVLHDP
-1436 AHHQRGRRV
+1436 AHHQKGRRAS
-1445 QKVNVSSLLV
+1445 KVDVSSLLV
-1455 VSGGLGHHRVNRKT
+1455 VSGGLGHRKVNKKT
-1469 KQSRQEETVSTI
+1469 KQSRHEDTTSTI
-1481 MVWQIPLLNM
+1481 MIWQIPLLNM

>member
-1 MPRETAPS
+1 T
-9 MDIVED
+9 
-15 FPPPPPE
+15 
-22 MLADEV
+22 
-28 PYADEE
+28 
-34 EGEQFEFDDSG
+34 G
-45 DEAPKADRPP
+45 PK
-55 LAPPAPDYRAQ
+55 
-66 GQAQVNGVALH
+66 
-77 PQQEGPYPQPSNPEP
+77 
-92 PAAAATSDTAPVA
+92 
-105 AAPEAPVAMATT
+105 
-117 DTVAAA
+117 
-123 LEAPVAMATTDT
+123 
-135 VAAALKAPVSMA
+135 
-147 TTDTVAAAPE
+147 
-157 APVAMAT
+157 
-164 TDTVAAALKA
+164 
-174 PVAMATTDTTAPVAA
+174 
-189 AEGDKASSVPVP
+189 
-201 ADTDSDLP
+201 
-209 PPPPP
+209 
-214 EDSTPVGTDSVN
+214 
-226 TDKEVSSDDPPPATP
+226 
-241 RTTSQKKVN
+241 
-250 PYSVIDITPLQ
+250 
-261 LQQLEQQHGPVA
+261 
-273 SSPVERVGGEGEK
+273 
-286 EGEGQDVPPAS
+286 
-297 PPCVPPGYSV
+297 
-307 PVPCG
+307 
-312 YATPSGVPLITPA
+312 
-325 YTTPVIIRHFSVDE
+325 
-339 DDTVVGT
+339 
-346 GNISVDIEE
+346 
-355 YPAIR
+355 
-360 EEDALSKWVSD
+360 
-371 PANTAWMENP
+371 TAWRRP
-381 DEVIYDDVPRE
+381 
-392 NSDSTTEPDEMIY
+392 
-405 DDVELG
+405 
-411 EEGCGSSLD
+411 
-420 NGWSSSEFESYDEQ
+420 
-434 SDGEGR
+434 
-440 GENGLPDAF
+440 
-449 MRGKPPQRKTHMQ
+449 K
-462 KLVKAARDGTK
+462 
-473 DGLEKTKAAV
+473 
-483 KRGRSYI
+483 
-490 KTHCH
+490 
-495 ERKSTCFEDEESELF
+495 KSTCFEDEESELF

-554 KWILEQYEKPLLEI
+554 KRILEQYEKPLLEI

-654 DFLKHRQDTSSDR
+654 DFLKQRQDTSSDR

-691 LKNTPAGHSDRLPLQ
+691 LKNTPVGHSDRLPLQ

-717 KLNEKKME
+717 KLNEKKRE

-760 MVETVYND
+760 IVETVYND

-790 TPNVRCSVD
+790 TPNVR
-799 GSGSGNAAL
+799 GSANAAL

-846 GEKVVVNAKP
+846 GEKVVINAKP

-894 QNVNATVA
+894 QNVNPTVA

-961 SNLQMAKLALEED
+961 SNLQMAKLALGMSTLTLD
-974 NLQGWFFAED
+974 TLCS
-984 DGNQIKKQK
+984 
-993 HPLLLKQMPVVMSK
+993 LLLVSTVSVTLWLSLLLNVPTPIPV
-1007 LQEFKVECAV
+1007 Q
-1017 HNPEPHINI
+1017 
-1026 ESTADTPALGHGC
+1026 
-1039 VWVASCTNQMGQI
+1039 VASCTNQMGQI

-1070 ESRILCMAYVPMEQR
+1070 ESRILCMVYVPIEQR
-1085 TQENGEGN
+1085 THENGEGN
-1093 PENKHSSAGKTSDT
+1093 PEKNHSSAGKTSDA

-1165 YSSAQDGSWN
+1165 YSRAQGEACFEDLSVCLLTVYFLVYMLMFTLKAIEELSDAVYN
-1175 PDSPK
+1175 IPSSCLPLSPC
-1180 VLKLGVLPVKA
+1180 
-1191 MLAVEEHVWASSG
+1191 
-1204 GQVFIISTTTHTVE
+1204 Q

-1255 TETLEHL
+1255 TETLEDL

-1316 TGRGMVSFHAHRG
+1316 TGRGMVSFHAHHG
-1329 PVKFLTMAAAVCN
+1329 PVRFLTMAAAVCN
-1342 RPSGNPGSPGSSL
+1342 RPSGNPGSSL
-1355 PSQPGDTQDREKAQA
+1355 PSQPGDTKDGEKAQA
-1370 SPPPTPSSTPALAPT
+1370 SPPPTPGSTPALTPT
-1385 QGQGVWFGEAG
+1385 QGRGVWLGEAG

-1404 SLSSSCGSLALSQG
+1404 SFSSSCGSLALSQS

-1445 QKVNVSSLLV
+1445 QKVDVSSLLV

-1469 KQSRQEETVSTI
+1469 KQSRQEETVSNI

>member
-1 MPRETAPS
+1 

-22 MLADEV
+22 MLVDEV

-45 DEAPKADRPP
+45 DEVPEADRPP
-55 LAPPAPDYRAQ
+55 PAPPAPDYGA
-66 GQAQVNGVALH
+66 QAQVNGVAPH
-77 PQQEGPYPQPSNPEP
+77 PELEGADPEPHPEGQPSNPDTIT
-92 PAAAATSDTAPVA
+92 ATVA
-105 AAPEAPVAMATT
+105 ASLPVPVAMATT
-117 DTVAAA
+117 DTSAVA
-123 LEAPVAMATTDT
+123 T
-135 VAAALKAPVSMA
+135 
-147 TTDTVAAAPE
+147 
-157 APVAMAT
+157 
-164 TDTVAAALKA
+164 
-174 PVAMATTDTTAPVAA
+174 
-189 AEGDKASSVPVP
+189 AEGGKASAVPVP

-214 EDSTPVGTDSVN
+214 EDSTPVGTDSV
-226 TDKEVSSDDPPPATP
+226 DKEVSNDDPPPPPANP
-241 RTTSQKKVN
+241 RTTSQKNVN
-250 PYSVIDITPLQ
+250 PYSVIDITPVQ
-261 LQQLEQQHGPVA
+261 LQQLEQQHGLAPSS

-286 EGEGQDVPPAS
+286 EREGEGQDVPPAS

-339 DDTVVGT
+339 DVTAVGT
-346 GNISVDIEE
+346 CNTSVDSVFSEE

-405 DDVELG
+405 DDVEFG

-434 SDGEGR
+434 SDGEGHE
-440 GENGLPDAF
+440 ENGLPDAF
-449 MRGKPPQRKTHMQ
+449 MRGKPSQRKTTHLSQDLTRLKEHYEKKMKDLMANTVGTVELQQIKQKHEQKMQ

-483 KRGRSYI
+483 KRGRSFI
-490 KTHCH
+490 KTKTHCH

-510 IEVECFNMEPVLSPV
+510 IEVECFNMEPVLCPV

-546 EKNYLDAL
+546 EKNYLDSL
-554 KWILEQYEKPLLEI
+554 KRILEQYEKPLSEI
-568 EPRLLSDRKLKVT
+568 EPRLLSDRKLKMT

-646 CASKPSFL
+646 CASKPSFQ

-691 LKNTPAGHSDRLPLQ
+691 LKNTPVGHNDRLPLQ

-717 KLNEKKME
+717 KLNEKKRD

-739 NERYLNKLLSNG
+739 NERYLNKLLSND

-768 HGEVIKTKERRLF
+768 RGEVIKTKERRLF

-790 TPNVRCSVD
+790 TPNVQYSVD
-799 GSGSGNAAL
+799 GSGPL

-837 SRFTPQPHS
+837 SRFNPQPHS
-846 GEKVVVNAKP
+846 GEKVIINAKP

-894 QNVNATVA
+894 QNVNPMVA

-934 KPDKSGRPTY
+934 KQDKSGRPTY

-993 HPLLLKQMPVVMSK
+993 HPLLLRQMPVVMSK

-1017 HNPEPHINI
+1017 HNPEPHVNK

-1070 ESRILCMAYVPMEQR
+1070 ESRILCMAYVPMEQS

-1093 PENKHSSAGKTSDT
+1093 PENNLSLVGKASDI

-1133 QHFFTPDKSTVTSL
+1133 QHFFTLDKSTVTSL

-1154 YTGLVNGSVTI
+1154 YAGLVSGSVAI
-1165 YSSAQDGSWN
+1165 YSRAQDGLWN
-1175 PDSPK
+1175 SDSPK

-1255 TETLEHL
+1255 TETLDHL

-1277 NQRVSVSSLLVCHGL
+1277 NHRVSVSSLLVCHGL

-1316 TGRGMVSFHAHRG
+1316 TGRGMVSFHAHNG

-1342 RPSGNPGSPGSSL
+1342 RPSGNSDSPGSSP
-1355 PSQPGDTQDREKAQA
+1355 PSQPGDTQDGEKAQA
-1370 SPPPTPSSTPALAPT
+1370 SAPPPPGSTPTPAAT
-1385 QGQGVWFGEAG
+1385 QGRGVWLGEAG
-1396 CTSMAIQD
+1396 CTSMALQD

-1436 AHHQRGRRV
+1436 ARYQRGRRV
-1445 QKVNVSSLLV
+1445 KEVDVSSLLV
-1455 VSGGLGHHRVNRKT
+1455 VSGGLGHRRVNRKT
-1469 KQSRQEETVSTI
+1469 RQSRQEETVSTI

>member
-1 MPRETAPS
+1 

-22 MLADEV
+22 MLVDEV

-45 DEAPKADRPP
+45 DEVPEADRPP
-55 LAPPAPDYRAQ
+55 PAPPAPDYGA
-66 GQAQVNGVALH
+66 QAQVNGVAPH
-77 PQQEGPYPQPSNPEP
+77 PELEGADPEPHPEGQPSNPDTIT
-92 PAAAATSDTAPVA
+92 ATVA
-105 AAPEAPVAMATT
+105 ASLPVPVAMATT
-117 DTVAAA
+117 DTSAVA
-123 LEAPVAMATTDT
+123 T
-135 VAAALKAPVSMA
+135 
-147 TTDTVAAAPE
+147 
-157 APVAMAT
+157 
-164 TDTVAAALKA
+164 
-174 PVAMATTDTTAPVAA
+174 
-189 AEGDKASSVPVP
+189 AEGGKASAVPVP

-214 EDSTPVGTDSVN
+214 EDSTPVGTDSV
-226 TDKEVSSDDPPPATP
+226 DKEVSNDDPPPPPANP
-241 RTTSQKKVN
+241 RTTSQKNVN
-250 PYSVIDITPLQ
+250 PYSVIDITPVQ
-261 LQQLEQQHGPVA
+261 LQQLEQQHGLAPSS

-286 EGEGQDVPPAS
+286 EREGEGQDVPPAS

-339 DDTVVGT
+339 DVTAVGT
-346 GNISVDIEE
+346 CNTSVDSVFSEE

-405 DDVELG
+405 DDVEFG

-434 SDGEGR
+434 SDGEGHE
-440 GENGLPDAF
+440 ENGLPDAF
-449 MRGKPPQRKTHMQ
+449 MRGKPSQRKTTHMQ

-483 KRGRSYI
+483 KRGRSFI
-490 KTHCH
+490 KTKTHCH

-510 IEVECFNMEPVLSPV
+510 IEVECFNMEPVLCPV

-546 EKNYLDAL
+546 EKNYLDSL
-554 KWILEQYEKPLLEI
+554 KRILEQYEKPLSEI
-568 EPRLLSDRKLKVT
+568 EPRLLSDRKLKMT

-646 CASKPSFL
+646 CASKPSFQ

-691 LKNTPAGHSDRLPLQ
+691 LKNTPVGHNDRLPLQ

-717 KLNEKKME
+717 KLNEKKRD

-739 NERYLNKLLSNG
+739 NERYLNKLLSND

-768 HGEVIKTKERRLF
+768 RGEVIKTKERRLF

-790 TPNVRCSVD
+790 TPNVQYSVD
-799 GSGSGNAAL
+799 GSGPL

-837 SRFTPQPHS
+837 SRFNPQPHS
-846 GEKVVVNAKP
+846 GEKVIINAKP

-894 QNVNATVA
+894 QNVNPMVA

-934 KPDKSGRPTY
+934 KQDKSGRPTY

-993 HPLLLKQMPVVMSK
+993 HPLLLRQMPVVMSK

-1017 HNPEPHINI
+1017 HNPEPHVNK

-1070 ESRILCMAYVPMEQR
+1070 ESRILCMAYVPMEQS

-1093 PENKHSSAGKTSDT
+1093 PENNLSLVGKASDI

-1133 QHFFTPDKSTVTSL
+1133 QHFFTLDKSTVTSL

-1154 YTGLVNGSVTI
+1154 YAGLVSGSVAI
-1165 YSSAQDGSWN
+1165 YSRAQDGLWN
-1175 PDSPK
+1175 SDSPK

-1255 TETLEHL
+1255 TETLDHL

-1277 NQRVSVSSLLVCHGL
+1277 NHRVSVSSLLVCHGL

-1316 TGRGMVSFHAHRG
+1316 TGRGMVSFHAHNG

-1342 RPSGNPGSPGSSL
+1342 RPSGNSDSPGSSP
-1355 PSQPGDTQDREKAQA
+1355 PSQPGDTQDGEKAQA
-1370 SPPPTPSSTPALAPT
+1370 SAPPPPGSTPTPAAT
-1385 QGQGVWFGEAG
+1385 QGRGVWLGEAG
-1396 CTSMAIQD
+1396 CTSMALQD

-1436 AHHQRGRRV
+1436 ARYQRGRRV
-1445 QKVNVSSLLV
+1445 KEVDVSSLLV
-1455 VSGGLGHHRVNRKT
+1455 VSGGLGHRRVNRKT
-1469 KQSRQEETVSTI
+1469 RQSRQEETVSTI

>member
-1 MPRETAPS
+1 
-9 MDIVED
+9 MDVED

-22 MLADEV
+22 MLADNV
-28 PYADEE
+28 AFADED
-34 EGEQFEFDDSG
+34 EGEAFDFDESG
-45 DEAPKADRPP
+45 DDIPEADRPP
-55 LAPPAPDYRAQ
+55 PAPPVPSAPSSKDQSQNNTVSSHPEGHLPSPDPPAP
-66 GQAQVNGVALH
+66 
-77 PQQEGPYPQPSNPEP
+77 ST
-92 PAAAATSDTAPVA
+92 TSDTAP
-105 AAPEAPVAMATT
+105 
-117 DTVAAA
+117 
-123 LEAPVAMATTDT
+123 
-135 VAAALKAPVSMA
+135 SS
-147 TTDTVAAAPE
+147 
-157 APVAMAT
+157 
-164 TDTVAAALKA
+164 
-174 PVAMATTDTTAPVAA
+174 TDTTVATSRSSTAGEATTEGEETSA
-189 AEGDKASSVPVP
+189 AEGTDDKE
-201 ADTDSDLP
+201 TDLP

-214 EDSTPVGTDSVN
+214 PLDDDAETDPGRTGSEGQ
-226 TDKEVSSDDPPPATP
+226 EVSSNDLHPPQAVP
-241 RTTSQKKVN
+241 RTSPQGKVN
-250 PYSVIDITPLQ
+250 PYSVIDITPFQ
-261 LQQLEQQHGPVA
+261 LQQLEQQHGPSSSA
-273 SSPVERVGGEGEK
+273 SSPGEPKEREGEA
-286 EGEGQDVPPAS
+286 QDFHNS
-297 PPCVPPGYSV
+297 PGGITAGYSV

-312 YATPSGVPLITPA
+312 YATPSGVPLITPT
-325 YTTPVIIRHFSVDE
+325 YTTPVIIRHLSVDE
-339 DDTVVGT
+339 DVTVVGT
-346 GNISVDIEE
+346 GSTSVDSVFSEE
-355 YPAIR
+355 YPPIR
-360 EEDALSKWVSD
+360 EEDALAKWASD

-392 NSDSTTEPDEMIY
+392 NSDSNTEPDEMIY

-411 EEGCGSSLD
+411 EEGGCNSSLD
-420 NGWSSSEFESYDEQ
+420 NGWSSSEFESYDEA

-440 GENGLPDAF
+440 PENGLPHAF

-462 KLVKAARDGTK
+462 KLVKAAKEGTK

-483 KRGRSYI
+483 KKGRSFI
-490 KTHCH
+490 KTKSFCH
-495 ERKSTCFEDEESELF
+495 ERKSACFEDEESELF
-510 IEVECFNMEPVLSPV
+510 IEVDCFNVEPVLGPV

-532 QVVRRCILGSILES
+532 QLVRRCILGSILES
-546 EKNYLDAL
+546 EKNYLEAL
-554 KWILEQYEKPLLEI
+554 KRILEQYEKPLSQI
-568 EPRLLSDRKLKVT
+568 EPRLLSDRKLKMT
-581 FYRIREIL
+581 FYRVREIL
-589 QCHALFQIAL
+589 QCHFLFQIAL
-599 ACRVAEWDSLEMI
+599 ASRVAEWDSLEMI

-626 DAYCE
+626 DAYSE

-646 CASKPSFL
+646 CTSKPGFL
-654 DFLKHRQDTSSDR
+654 EFLKHRQETSSDR
-667 VTLYGLMMK
+667 MTLYGLMMK

-691 LKNTPAGHSDRLPLQ
+691 LKNTPVGHADRLPLQ

-717 KLNEKKME
+717 KLNEKKRE

-760 MVETVYND
+760 MVETVYNER
-768 HGEVIKTKERRLF
+768 GEIIKTKERRLF

-790 TPNVRCSVD
+790 TPNIRCQD
-799 GSGSGNAAL
+799 GSGSGSGSAPL
-808 GQKFLLKWSVPLSFV
+808 DQRFLLKWSVPLSFV
-823 DVVEFGSSEDMGDN
+823 EVLEFGSSEDMADN
-837 SRFTPQPHS
+837 TRYQAPHS
-846 GEKVVVNAKP
+846 GEKVVINAKP

-882 ISSMIGSLKGNY
+882 IASMISSLKGNY
-894 QNVNATVA
+894 QNVNPTVA
-902 HDWVSGLQRLI
+902 QDWVSGLQRLI

-934 KPDKSGRPTY
+934 KQDKSGKPTY
-944 FSAVFNTF
+944 FSAVFNTLN
-952 SPAIKQSWI
+952 PAIKQSWI

-993 HPLLLKQMPVVMSK
+993 HPLLLRQMPVVMSK

-1017 HNPEPHINI
+1017 HNPEPHINT
-1026 ESTADTPALGHGC
+1026 ESTADTPIVGHGC

-1052 AIVAMQNS
+1052 AIVAMQNCN
-1060 SPKVTECFNV
+1060 PKVTECFNV
-1070 ESRILCMAYVPMEQR
+1070 ESRILCMTYVPAEVP
-1085 TQENGEGN
+1085 QENGEKV
-1093 PENKHSSAGKTSDT
+1093 PENNNVPPAKASDT

-1147 VHKKQCL
+1147 VYKKHCL
-1154 YTGLVNGSVTI
+1154 YAGLVSGSVAI
-1165 YSSAQDGSWN
+1165 YSRSQDGLWSCDK
-1175 PDSPK
+1175 PT
-1180 VLKLGVLPVKA
+1180 VLKLGVLPVKS
-1191 MLAVEEHVWASSG
+1191 MLAVEEHLWASSG
-1204 GQVFIISTTTHTVE
+1204 GQVFIISTHTHCVE

-1262 QDINIATPVHNILAG
+1262 QDINIATPVHNILPG

-1316 TGRGMVSFHAHRG
+1316 TGRGMVSLHAHSG
-1329 PVKFLTMAAAVCN
+1329 PVKFLSVAAAVCN
-1342 RPSGNPGSPGSSL
+1342 RLSSL
-1355 PSQPGDTQDREKAQA
+1355 PSST
-1370 SPPPTPSSTPALAPT
+1370 PPTSVQPTEAEDGESIQPPSDIALTPPR
-1385 QGQGVWFGEAG
+1385 GRGVWLGEAG
-1396 CTSMAIQD
+1396 CTTMALQD
-1404 SLSSSCGSLALSQG
+1404 SLSSSSCGSLAQSQG

-1424 EDGAIY
+1424 EDGALY
-1430 DLVNDP
+1430 DVLHDP
-1436 AHHQRGRRV
+1436 VHHQRGRRAS
-1445 QKVNVSSLLV
+1445 KVDVSSLLV
-1455 VSGGLGHHRVNRKT
+1455 VSGGSGHRRVNKKA
-1469 KQSRQEETVSTI
+1469 KQSRHEDTTSTI
-1481 MVWQIPLLNM
+1481 MIWQIPLLNM